1 MTAPDDIE
9 LHFDVVILGGGPA
22 GTAAGMTL
30 LKRDGISVAVV
41 EKSDYSSPRIGESL
55 TPGIRP
61 LLEYLDIWGQFRSE
75 QSLESFGSR
84 AAWGT
89 STLQALD
96 YMFTLHGT
104 GWGLDRVRF
113 DRMLANAF
121 RERGGSLLTQTR
133 FVRCE
138 RTSSD
143 DWEIHVKDPRK
154 TIRKIRCEYLID
166 ATGRLGHLARHL
178 GVPRTIHDRLVGV
191 GCIGQLSNGSS
202 LESVIQ
208 VEACK
213 YGWWY
218 TSPVPGNQIS
228 VVMMSDADIVSRRQA
243 ARPDQW
249 QSMLKEMKLTS
260 KRVRGVRFTEKPKAF
275 SCFSSCLQ
283 QVGGENWVAV
293 GDAAASHDPL
303 SSTGIPHA
311 IGSGV
316 HGARVAAN
324 SLFSNGELLESF
336 QQSIHR
342 DFLQYLRT
350 HWRYYRRETRWPESL
365 FWKRRS
371 TPISIDPNATIER
384 VEPSTKTISYG
395 LVHLPTQFSRQLYE
409 SCQPG
414 RSAHRIVRAFSNA
427 HPQIPDQQIILEF
440 QELVASGHVKIDNPK
455 RFEESISCDVAL

>member
-1 MTAPDDIE
+1 MIASGNRGLD
-9 LHFDVVILGGGPA
+9 FDVVILGGGPG

-30 LKRDGISVAVV
+30 LKRDDISVAVI
-41 EKSDYSSPRIGESL
+41 EASDYSLPRIGESL
-55 TPGIRP
+55 TPGVRP
-61 LLEYLDIWGQFRSE
+61 LLEYLGVWEQFQSE
-75 QSLESFGSR
+75 QSLESFGSQ
-84 AAWGT
+84 AAWG
-89 STLQALD
+89 SASLQALD

-121 RERGGSLLTQTR
+121 RERGGSLLTKTR

-166 ATGRLGHLARHL
+166 ATGRRGHLARHL

-191 GCIGQLSNGSS
+191 GCIGQLSNGSA
-202 LESVIQ
+202 LESVTQ

-228 VVMMSDADIVSRRQA
+228 VVLMSDADIVSRWQA
-243 ARPDQW
+243 VRPDQW
-249 QSMLKEMKLTS
+249 QSLLNEMKLTS
-260 KRVRGVRFTEKPKAF
+260 KRVRGVKFTEKPKAF

-293 GDAAASHDPL
+293 GDAVASHDPL

-311 IGSGV
+311 VGSGV
-316 HGARVAAN
+316 HGALVAAN

-350 HWRYYRRETRWPESL
+350 HWQYYQRETRWPESL
-365 FWKRRS
+365 FWKRRR
-371 TPISIDPNATIER
+371 TPICIDPSATIED
-384 VEPSTKTISYG
+384 VEPLTESISYG
-395 LVHLPTQFSRQLYE
+395 SVHLSTQLSRQLYE

-414 RSAHRIVRAFSNA
+414 RSAHQIVRAFANA
-427 HPQIPDQQIILEF
+427 HPQIPDQQIILGF
-440 QELVASGHVKIDNPK
+440 QELVESGHVKIDSPK
-455 RFEESISCDVAL
+455 RCEESVSRRVTL

>member
-1 MTAPDDIE
+1 MTAPDDME
-9 LHFDVVILGGGPA
+9 RHFDVVILGGGPA

-41 EKSDYSSPRIGESL
+41 EKSDYSAPRIGESL

-61 LLEYLDIWGQFRSE
+61 LLEYLDIWEQFRSE
-75 QSLESFGSR
+75 QSLESFGSQ

-89 STLQALD
+89 SSLQALD

-104 GWGLDRVRF
+104 GWCLDRVRF

-133 FVRCE
+133 FVGCE

-143 DWEIHVKDPRK
+143 GWEIQVEDPGK
-154 TIRKIRCEYLID
+154 TIRKIRCDYLID
-166 ATGRLGHLARHL
+166 ATGRLGRLARHL
-178 GVPRTIHDRLVGV
+178 GVPRRIHDRLVGV

-208 VEACK
+208 VEARE

-218 TSPVPGNQIS
+218 TSPVPGNRIS
-228 VVMMSDADIVSRRQA
+228 VVLMSDADIVSRRQA

-249 QSMLKEMKLTS
+249 QSLLNDAELTS
-260 KRVRGVRFTEKPKAF
+260 ERVRGVRFTGKPKSF
-275 SCFSSCLQ
+275 SCVSSCLQ

-336 QQSIHR
+336 RQSIQG
-342 DFLQYLRT
+342 DFLQYLST

-365 FWKRRS
+365 FWKRRT
-371 TPISIDPNATIER
+371 TPICIDPNATIER
-384 VEPSTKTISYG
+384 IEPSAKIISHG
-395 LVHLPTQFSRQLYE
+395 LVHLPKNFSRQLYE

-414 RSAHRIVRAFSNA
+414 RSAHQIVRAFANA
-427 HPQIPDQQIILEF
+427 HPHIPDQPIILEF
-440 QELVASGHVKIDNPK
+440 QELVVSGHVKIDNCPLA
-455 RFEESISCDVAL
+455 E